1 MPLKTYTTFTCD
13 RDGTTSNSVEG
24 PPAHMVLT
32 PAPAGWVVMQTMRQ
46 PEGGQ
51 PVAQTVYLCP
61 ACAASFNTF
70 LAAK

>member
-13 RDGTTSNSVEG
+13 RDGTTSDSVEG

-51 PVAQTVYLCP
+51 PVAQTV
-61 ACAASFNTF
+61 
-70 LAAK
+70 